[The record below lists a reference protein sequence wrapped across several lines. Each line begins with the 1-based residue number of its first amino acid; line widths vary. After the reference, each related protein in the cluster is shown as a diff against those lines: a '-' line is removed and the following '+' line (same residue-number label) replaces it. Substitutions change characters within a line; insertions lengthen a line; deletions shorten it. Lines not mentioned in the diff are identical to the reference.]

1 MNESTKAKIMLLLLA
16 GLALGF
22 SRSSFQHYRIYK
34 ALGKE
39 WRNIDRRKLQKEI
52 KNLYRSKVIK
62 EHKNQDGSFTFILSD
77 KGRVKALTYHF
88 NQIKIRQQEWDK
100 KWRAVFFDVPE
111 KYRWG
116 RDSLRK
122 KLKELGFYELQKSM
136 FIFPYHC
143 EDEID
148 FIIEYYGMRK
158 YVRYALIE
166 YIDNDIHLKKYFD
179 FN

>member
-1 MNESTKAKIMLLLLA
+1 MDNLIRKKVLLLLLGGFA
-16 GLALGF
+16 IGF
-22 SRSSFQHYRIYK
+22 STLYSRRTILRTLSY
-34 ALGKE
+34 E
-39 WRNIDRRKLQKEI
+39 WRKIKREGLQKEV
-52 KNLYRSKVIK
+52 KNLYRSKLIQEK
-62 EHKNQDGSFTFILSD
+62 KNPDGSFTFVLSD

-88 NQIKIRQQEWDK
+88 EGIKIETKDWDG
-100 KWRAVFFDVPE
+100 KWRVVFFDVPE

-122 KLKELGFYELQKSM
+122 KLREVGFCELQKSV

-158 YVRYALIE
+158 YVRYAVID
-166 YIDNDIHLKKYFD
+166 YIDNDAHLKSNFQLK
-179 FN
+179 